1 MNQVMRLKVLKG
13 RKAVDAYRTAHTA
26 LHNKPW
32 HRGIPEEHTPPLNI
46 LLGGL
51 KEQDFNSLAE
61 FFGASEELNI
71 QELGFNS
78 RSELRAE
85 IDRLNQGA
93 EYSVILLYASDFE
106 WSGVEVS
113 REDEPFELR
122 IPIDTPGARTLR
134 EALKQKWI

>member
-1 MNQVMRLKVLKG
+1 MNQVMRLKVVKG

-32 HRGIPEEHTPPLNI
+32 HRGIPEEHTPLLNI

-71 QELGFNS
+71 KELGFTN
-78 RSELRAE
+78 
-85 IDRLNQGA
+85 
-93 EYSVILLYASDFE
+93 
-106 WSGVEVS
+106 
-113 REDEPFELR
+113 REDFDKR
-122 IPIDTPGARTLR
+122 AKDTDR
-134 EALKQKWI
+134 EALDRMWQ